1 MDGKGRPMN
10 RKNWQ
15 PQSYLV
21 RGGYKRTHYKETN
34 EPIFMNSGFVYD
46 SAEEAAAAFRGETD
60 NYIYSRYANPIL
72 SVFEQ
77 KMAVLE
83 GGEACIATATG
94 MSAIFAI
101 LASCLKSGDKLVA
114 ANQLFYSCTH
124 ILSEILPRFGI
135 ETIFVDGRDVGQWE
149 AAFKKSGA
157 KLAFFESPTNPMLH
171 VLDIRKI
178 SKIAHNHDAW
188 VVLDGGMAGPGTQAG
203 LSLGVDIVTYS
214 STKHIDGQGRCL
226 GGVVISSNDFIED
239 YLRPFIRH
247 TGPGLSPFNGWI
259 LEKGLE
265 TLKLRIDSMSHSAK
279 TIAEFLEQHSKIQ
292 SVCYPGLASH
302 PEHGLAK
309 QQMTNFGTVISF
321 ILKGG
326 NQQDAFNVL
335 NRLNLIDI
343 SNNFGDAKSLMTHPA
358 TTTHSKLSDQEK
370 KKQGIVDGLLRF
382 STGLEAVGDLIA
394 DLEHALDEV

>member
-72 SVFEQ
+72 SVFER

-83 GGEACIATATG
+83 GGDACIATATG
-94 MSAIFAI
+94 MSAIFAV

-114 ANQLFYSCTH
+114 ANQLFYSCTY

-135 ETIFVDGRDVGQWE
+135 ETIFVDGRDLSQWE
-149 AAFKKSGA
+149 TAFKKSGA

-178 SKIAHNHDAW
+178 SKIAHNHGAW

-203 LSLGVDIVTYS
+203 LSLGADIITYS

-265 TLKLRIDSMSHSAK
+265 TLKLRIDAMSHSAK
-279 TIAEFLEQHSKIQ
+279 TIAEFLEQHPKIQ

-302 PEHGLAK
+302 PEYGLAK

-321 ILKGG
+321 ILKDG

-358 TTTHSKLSDQEK
+358 TTTHSKLSDQKK